1 MDISTRQMLLRKV
14 SLNFQV
20 LKRGVTS
27 GKQNQR
33 RNKEVTTMKEANGEL
48 SVSFKYQIKATW

>member
-1 MDISTRQMLLRKV
+1 MLLRKV